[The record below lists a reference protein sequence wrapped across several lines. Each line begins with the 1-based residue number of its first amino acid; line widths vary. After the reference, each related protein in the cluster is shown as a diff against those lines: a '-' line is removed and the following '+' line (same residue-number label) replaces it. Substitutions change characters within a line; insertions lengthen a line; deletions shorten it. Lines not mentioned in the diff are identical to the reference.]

1 MNRDVFTM
9 SADLGTVNNMPGVEK
24 TRIITFV
31 NLIRVFAS
39 MFLEEPHRT
48 TRNYRALLEGVG
60 KSIFSAGDRLDPYFV
75 SALALYRL
83 EFLFR
88 NQILAPAYKAAR
100 YHVLFAARLLAAP
113 DRPPRMNLYNM
124 DKYCSAILPQLTDP
138 AVAEQLFVEA
148 ARRVEIAAAGNFHR
162 DHIELYSFTDELRKV
177 CTPCPGEADHQ
188 LRRTHSSIPGR
199 DCQGCRVLLRV

>member
-1 MNRDVFTM
+1 
-9 SADLGTVNNMPGVEK
+9 MPGVEK
-24 TRIITFV
+24 TRIVTFV

-60 KSIFSAGDRLDPYFV
+60 KSICAGDRLDPYFV

-100 YHVLFAARLLAAP
+100 YHVLFAARLRRSGPTAA
-113 DRPPRMNLYNM
+113 DDSYDM
-124 DKYCSAILPQLTDP
+124 DKYCSAILPQLTDS
-138 AVAEQLFVEA
+138 AVAQQLFVEA
-148 ARRVEIAAAGNFHR
+148 ARRVEIAAAGNPHR
-162 DHIELYSFTDELRKV
+162 DHIRTASFTDELRKV
-177 CTPCPGEADHQ
+177 CTPAPE
-188 LRRTHSSIPGR
+188 RPIIS
-199 DCQGCRVLLRV
+199 